1 LLNACSE
8 IAVVFRD
15 NTVAKLETS
24 NIFGDVQLQLDVEAD
39 NIVEKV
45 RLFLFSILEP
55 MKVFVDL
62 LVKKDLYIHKLE
74 MVTILL
80 HLTLLMEVQS

>member
-1 LLNACSE
+1 MLNACSE